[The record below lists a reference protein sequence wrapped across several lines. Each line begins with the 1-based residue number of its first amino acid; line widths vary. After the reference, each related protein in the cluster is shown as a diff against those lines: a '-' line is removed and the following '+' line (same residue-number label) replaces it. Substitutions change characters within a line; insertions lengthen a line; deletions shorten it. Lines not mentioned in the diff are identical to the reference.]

1 MHLYRLKIQFLDP
14 PRAMGFP
21 EGSYPLNFSHMKNKE
36 LRWFKYKRTLFP
48 KCQLRPFLGRFE
60 IQVKKYKRKNRQSNM
75 GLPEKVPKGA
85 TRFRTWEMGM
95 GDIYLD
101 CHPGLVDKPVV
112 RGDANGNEARGC
124 GIGNI
129 LINLCIFEKK
139 IHNIKFNRKN
149 NALKALK
156 PKFKKEMKWMKSQC
170 KKVVMLEPITYIVP
184 KKVFFISLL
193 KNLKEFL
200 ENVAQF
206 GFTIMVIKVPK
217 APKVPE
223 SLYPNAGP
231 CRTRELAA
239 NYKSGRMNIDGGN
252 GVVVTGDGNE
262 WFFCVPTKKR
272 GQRGLPKCK
281 K

>member
-21 EGSYPLNFSHMKNKE
+21 EGSFALNFSHMKNKE

-60 IQVKKYKRKNRQSNM
+60 IQVKKYKRKNKQSNM

-85 TRFRTWEMGM
+85 TRFRTWKMGM

-170 KKVVMLEPITYIVP
+170 SKVVMLKTDINIASTW
-184 KKVFFISLL
+184 
-193 KNLKEFL
+193 KNLKTFL
-200 ENVAQF
+200 EDANTF
-206 GFTIMVIKVPK
+206 GFTIMVIKVPW
-217 APKVPE
+217 APRVPE
-223 SLYPNAGP
+223 ALYPKAGP
-231 CRTRELAA
+231 CRTLELAA
-239 NYKSGRMNIDGGN
+239 NYKYGSMTIDVGPS
-252 GVVVTGDGNE
+252 VVVTGDGNE
-262 WFFCVPTKKR
+262 WFFCLPTKKR
-272 GQRGLPKCK
+272 LDQGLPRCK
-281 K
+281 KQSQ